1 MIINNKYTIL
11 NEIGGGAFGRLYI
24 GKHIYTD
31 ERVAIKLQQE
41 EGGIVIRNEA
51 KILKLLLNTDGVP
64 RIKAFGKQSGIN
76 YMVLD
81 LLGNNIERLAGNID
95 YDNICVII
103 RSLVIIIENI
113 HNKGVIHRDLK
124 PDNVLFSLDN
134 KRIYLIDYGLSTMYI
149 DEDGKHLPEQ
159 TGREIVGNISYI
171 SRNIHSGIIP
181 SRRDDLIS
189 VCYMAFYLLDGTLP
203 WSLDNTDDIG
213 FVKDTIEF
221 REYYGNHTNT
231 RIFEIY
237 DYCNKLTFNQTPNYD
252 YICKHLTL

>member
-1 MIINNKYTIL
+1 
-11 NEIGGGAFGRLYI
+11 
-24 GKHIYTD
+24 
-31 ERVAIKLQQE
+31 
-41 EGGIVIRNEA
+41 
-51 KILKLLLNTDGVP
+51 
-64 RIKAFGKQSGIN
+64 
-76 YMVLD
+76 MVLD